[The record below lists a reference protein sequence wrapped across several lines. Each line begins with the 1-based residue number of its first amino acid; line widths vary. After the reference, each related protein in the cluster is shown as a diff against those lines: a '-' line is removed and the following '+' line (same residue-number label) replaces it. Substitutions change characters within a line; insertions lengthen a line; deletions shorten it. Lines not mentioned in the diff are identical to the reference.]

1 MSEYSSPLYTNS
13 LSTSN
18 TKTIAVENARVKM
31 NGYNVSLAQSISL
44 DSSLKNEILQIAS
57 SSIPSWGSAFTFQM
71 KEKNI
76 NFHDYAIQFVTSAV
90 TGTGTVVGAYLPA
103 YFFIDRMESNSNGIN
118 LITETGKE
126 LFMRS
131 NVQQD
136 NEDRAG
142 TNVTAGCYDSLA
154 QRTLLSSQTTTNTH
168 IISLT
173 NLLSQ
178 LRLNLLNNAHN
189 LDIKVTMANF
199 SDIFVVTSGTLVS
212 STILSATMICT
223 VTRLNQSTVMNRL
236 NSMAE
241 NPYVINGHDVVVTTA
256 VVNSGVSSVT
266 IPLTAFNGD
275 ISHFYFNVRLNAT
288 AYTGLTLMTFIPIT
302 NFSLNDSSGTSIS
315 GLVTHSMSTH
325 LNRMYVQ
332 SSIYAENYLSSNNQN
347 MNLYFYSHSIDPV
360 TSLKNGLS
368 LGSRKYNSN
377 DTLTI
382 NFMTTLSAAVIV
394 DVFGYREIM
403 VEQSVNGIRKI

>member
-1 MSEYSSPLYTNS
+1 MSEYSSPLYANS

-18 TKTIAVENARVKM
+18 TKIIAVENARVNL
-31 NGYNVSLAQSISL
+31 NGYNVSLAQSVSL

-57 SSIPSWGSAFTFQM
+57 TSIPSWGSAFTFQM

-76 NFHDYAIQFVTSAV
+76 NLHDYAIQFVTSAI
-90 TGTGTVVGAYLPA
+90 TGTGTVTGAYLPGF
-103 YFFIDRMESNSNGIN
+103 YFIDKMESNCNGIN

-126 LFMRS
+126 LMIRS
-131 NVQQD
+131 NCQQD
-136 NEDRAG
+136 NEDRSG
-142 TNVTAGCYDSLA
+142 TNATAGCYDSLV

-236 NSMAE
+236 NSMAS

-266 IPLTAFNGD
+266 IPLTSFNGD
-275 ISHFYFNVRLNAT
+275 ISHFYFNVRSNST
-288 AYTGLTLMTFIPIT
+288 AYTGLTLMTFVPIT

-315 GLVTHSMSTH
+315 GLITHQMSTH

-360 TSLKNGLS
+360 TSLKNGVS
-368 LGSRKYNSN
+368 LGTRRYNSN

-382 NFMTTLSAAVIV
+382 NFMTTLSAAVII

>member
-18 TKTIAVENARVKM
+18 VKTIAVENARVNL
-31 NGYNVSLAQSISL
+31 NGYNVSLSQSVSL
-44 DSSLKNEILQIAS
+44 DSNLKNEVLQISS

-76 NFHDYAIQFVTSAV
+76 NLHDYAIQLVSSAIS
-90 TGTGTVVGAYLPA
+90 GTGTVVGAYLPNF
-103 YFFIDRMESNSNGIN
+103 YFIDRMETNSNGIN
-118 LITETGKE
+118 LVTETGRE
-126 LFMRS
+126 LFIRS
-131 NVQQD
+131 NCQLD
-136 NEDRAG
+136 NEDRIG
-142 TNVTAGCYDSLA
+142 VNSNSGSYDSLA

-168 IISLT
+168 IIGLT
-173 NLLSQ
+173 NLISQ
-178 LRLNLLNNAHN
+178 LKLNLLNNAHN
-189 LDIKVTMANF
+189 LDIKVTLANF

-236 NSMAE
+236 NHMAA
-241 NPYVINGHDVVVTTA
+241 NPYIMNGHDVVTTTS
-256 VVNSGVSSVT
+256 VVNLGVSSVT
-266 IPLTAFNGD
+266 IPLRSFNGD

-288 AYTGLTLMTFIPIT
+288 AYTGLNLMTFIPISS
-302 NFSLNDSSGTSIS
+302 FSLNDSSGTTIS
-315 GLVTHSMSTH
+315 GIITHPISTM
-325 LNRMYVQ
+325 LNRNYVQ
-332 SSIYAENYLSSNNQN
+332 SSIYTENYLSANNQN

-360 TSLKNGLS
+360 TSLKNGVS
-368 LGSRKYNSN
+368 LGTRKYNSN

-394 DVFGYREIM
+394 DAFGYREI
-403 VEQSVNGIRKI
+403 VIEQSVNGI